1 MNIAEYVI
9 LYKHF
14 KNIVVIPKSLIKLIK
29 SLEQKKF
36 RKSSGLFLVEGNKM
50 VLDLLSSE
58 IEIETIIVTESFLKD
73 NSTLNIAKAE
83 LISTDWDQIRKASLL
98 KTPQEALAICK
109 IPEYDINKAN
119 PANNW
124 ILCLDGIQDPGN
136 LGTII
141 RVADWF
147 GITDMVCST
156 DTADQFNPKTVQATM
171 GSIFRTRVH
180 YTQLPEYFSIWKEKS
195 IFIGGTFLEGENI
208 YTKSLPSNGV
218 MIMGNEGS
226 GIRNATLPYISDKIV
241 IPSFA
246 KEETHAESL
255 NVGVATAIICSEI
268 RSRNFGW

>member
-1 MNIAEYVI
+1 VNIAEYVI

-14 KNIVVIPKSLIKLIK
+14 KNIVVIPKSIRQLIK
-29 SLEQKKF
+29 SLDQKKH

-50 VLDLLSSE
+50 ALDLLSSD
-58 IEIETIIVTESFLKD
+58 IEIETMIVTDNFLKT
-73 NSTLNIAKAE
+73 NSTQIVGKTE

-98 KTPQEALAICK
+98 KTPQDALAICK
-109 IPEYDINKAN
+109 IPEYGINHAN

-124 ILCLDGIQDPGN
+124 VLCLDGIQDPGN

-141 RVADWF
+141 RIADWF
-147 GITDMVCST
+147 GITDIVCSP
-156 DTADQFNPKTVQATM
+156 DTVDAFNPKTVQATM

-180 YTQLPEYFSIWKEKS
+180 YTQLPEYFAQMQESS

-208 YTKSLPSNGV
+208 YTKSLPSTGI

-226 GIRNATLPYISDKIV
+226 GIREVTFPYISEKIF

-246 KEETHAESL
+246 KEKTHAESL

-268 RSRNFGW
+268 RSRNFG

>member
-14 KNIVVIPKSLIKLIK
+14 KNIVVIPKSIRQLIK
-29 SLEQKKF
+29 SLDQKKH

-50 VLDLLSSE
+50 ALDLLSSD
-58 IEIETIIVTESFLKD
+58 IEIETMIVTDNFLKT
-73 NSTLNIAKAE
+73 NSTQIVGKTE

-98 KTPQEALAICK
+98 KTPQDALAICK
-109 IPEYDINKAN
+109 IPEYGINHAN

-124 ILCLDGIQDPGN
+124 VLCLDGIQDPGN

-141 RVADWF
+141 RIADWF
-147 GITDMVCST
+147 GITDIVCSP
-156 DTADQFNPKTVQATM
+156 DTVDAFNPKTVQATM

-180 YTQLPEYFSIWKEKS
+180 YTQLAEYFAPMQENN

-208 YTKSLPSNGV
+208 YTKSLPSTGI

-226 GIRNATLPYISDKIV
+226 GIREVTFPYISEKIF

-246 KEETHAESL
+246 KEKTHAESL

-268 RSRNFGW
+268 RSRNFG